1 MQDYFKELPR
11 IKTPKRL
18 ADEAYRESQIDYVR
32 RNGLYEEL
40 EQLRAAKGN
49 TPELALIQLVL
60 DTVTRRH
67 SEWR

>member
-1 MQDYFKELPR
+1 MQDYFEHLPK

-40 EQLRAAKGN
+40 EQLRAENGN
-49 TPELALIQLVL
+49 SPTLDLVQLIL
-60 DTVTRRH
+60 DTTTRRH
-67 SEWR
+67 SD

>member
-1 MQDYFKELPR
+1 MQDYFEHLPK

-40 EQLRAAKGN
+40 EQLRAENGDS
-49 TPELALIQLVL
+49 PILRQVQLIL
-60 DTVTRRH
+60 DTTTRRH
-67 SEWR
+67 SD